1 MQALLF
7 DLDNTLYSAD
17 RELFSLIDVR
27 INRFMVEV
35 AGIPAPEVDGLRR
48 DYWQR
53 YGVTL
58 QGLIRHHEVDP
69 EAYLDYVHDV
79 DVTSRLDPDPGL
91 RQCLQQLPQR
101 KVVFTNGSRDH
112 AMRVLDRLEITDQF
126 EAIFDIRVARYLPK
140 PFVDPY
146 HKVLDALDLQAK
158 HCIMVE
164 DSLANL
170 RTAKELGMG
179 TILVGDT
186 PAAPYVDARIRRAEQ
201 VLQALAHWGNAPT
214 EAGNHAPPPYSEA
227 NWP

>member
-1 MQALLF
+1 MNALLF
-7 DLDNTLYSAD
+7 DLDNTLYGAD

-27 INRFMVEV
+27 INRFMVEI
-35 AGIPAPEVDGLRR
+35 AGIAATEVDGLRR

-58 QGLIRHHEVDP
+58 QGLIRHHGVDP

-79 DVTSRLDPDPGL
+79 DVASRLDPDPGL
-91 RQCLQQLPQR
+91 RHCLQQLPQR

-112 AMRVLDRLEITDQF
+112 ALRVLDRLEITDQF

-140 PFVDPY
+140 PFADPY
-146 HKVLDALDLQAK
+146 HKVLDALDLKAQ

-179 TILVGDT
+179 TILVGNT
-186 PAAPYVDARIRRAEQ
+186 PSAPYVDARISRAEE
-201 VLQALAHWGNAPT
+201 VLQALVHWPAAAATSAHHPLTAT
-214 EAGNHAPPPYSEA
+214 ETS
-227 NWP
+227 WP